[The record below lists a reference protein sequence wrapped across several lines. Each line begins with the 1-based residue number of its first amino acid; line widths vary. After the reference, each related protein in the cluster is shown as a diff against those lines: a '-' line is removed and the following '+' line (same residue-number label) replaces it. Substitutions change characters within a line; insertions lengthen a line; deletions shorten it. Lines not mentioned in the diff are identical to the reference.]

1 MQLGTIEAIEGQRE
15 DQSIHFVLRLA
26 QTEVVAIVGFT
37 CIARAQ
43 KPLHAS
49 GSTGDRLFATVNI
62 GRRSQSVRNC
72 GTLST
77 EAVTVCTTLVSKIV
91 RGGFLPS
98 TDRLRVFTNA
108 CMRYILQII

>member
-1 MQLGTIEAIEGQRE
+1 MLHHETPLLLVQLGTIEAIEGQRE

-62 GRRSQSVRNC
+62 GGRRACVIAVRLAPKLSQY
-72 GTLST
+72 
-77 EAVTVCTTLVSKIV
+77 AQ
-91 RGGFLPS
+91 PS
-98 TDRLRVFTNA
+98 
-108 CMRYILQII
+108 